1 MTGFARIVTL
11 GCRLNAA
18 DSALLYTALEECDY
32 RASETETPDV
42 LIVNTCAVTAEA
54 ERKTRQTLRRLRHEY
69 PAARIIAAGCAADA
83 DREAMLRSGAD
94 LVCGNADK
102 RDLAAL
108 LHGET
113 PRRLPCPGRT
123 FKEERLSSF
132 PSAAAPSSRSRR
144 GATTAAATASY
155 RFFAARRVRETSTK
169 CWRSAATRSKRAS
182 RS

>member
-102 RDLAAL
+102 RDDYQRKNADKKRDASSKLSIYSKQSTNKNCFEL
-108 LHGET
+108 LSYF
-113 PRRLPCPGRT
+113 
-123 FKEERLSSF
+123 FKLFSM
-132 PSAAAPSSRSRR
+132 
-144 GATTAAATASY
+144 
-155 RFFAARRVRETSTK
+155 
-169 CWRSAATRSKRAS
+169 
-182 RS
+182 